1 MIPINAS
8 ISLRDDE
15 IELTFSRSQGPGGQN
30 VNKVNSKVTLH
41 WNLEQSTSVAAYVKQ
56 RIRIQCKNQINKEGR
71 LVISSQSNRDQHRNR
86 ENCIQKLRGI
96 ISAALTRPKLRRP
109 TRPTKASKQRR
120 LDKKKRN
127 SQRKSMRQ
135 QKFSR

>member
-1 MIPINAS
+1 MIPINSS

-41 WNLEQSTSVAAYVKQ
+41 WNLNQSTSIAAYVKQ

-71 LVISSQSNRDQHRNR
+71 LVVSSQSNRDQHRNR

-96 ISAALTRPKLRRP
+96 ITAALVRPKARKS

-120 LDKKKRN
+120 LDKKKKN

-135 QKFSR
+135 QKFSD

>member
-1 MIPINAS
+1 MIPINSS

-41 WNLEQSTSVAAYVKQ
+41 WNLNQSTSIAAYVKQ

-71 LVISSQSNRDQHRNR
+71 LVVSSQSNRDQHRNR

-96 ISAALTRPKLRRP
+96 ITAALVRPKARKS

-120 LDKKKRN
+120 LDKKKQN

-135 QKFSR
+135 QKFSD

>member
-1 MIPINAS
+1 MIPINSS

-41 WNLEQSTSVAAYVKQ
+41 WNLDQSTSIAAYVKQ

-71 LVISSQSNRDQHRNR
+71 LVVSSQSNRDQHRNR

-96 ISAALTRPKLRRP
+96 ITAALVRPKARKS

-120 LDKKKRN
+120 LDKKKKN

-135 QKFSR
+135 QKFSD